1 MATKTIKS
9 GNASVNLDQDMSRF
23 FLDVLRRAAP
33 EAEKIMSE
41 AFEQIERDA
50 KKDWPKRRPVRK
62 FRGGKVVFDD
72 ESQNSWN
79 KFERGA
85 RIDSQGNLVVYLK
98 NTAPYSYVI
107 KFGQDSRNKDGKDII
122 QPQGKRAAQ
131 ELLIKPLNKSA
142 RQIVKALADE
152 LFKGR

>member
-50 KKDWPKRRPVRK
+50 KQSWPKRRPVRK
-62 FRGGKVVFDD
+62 FRGGKVIFVD
-72 ESQNSWN
+72 ESKNSWN
-79 KFERGA
+79 QFERGA
-85 RIDSQGNLVVYLK
+85 RVDSQGNLVVYLK

-131 ELLIKPLNKSA
+131 ELLIKPLNKST
-142 RQIVKALADE
+142 RRIVKALADE